1 MRRLAVVVSIVLGVW
16 AAPARAQDVRL
27 AAPADCLTNSGC
39 GKGLK
44 SVYGLEV
51 RSVFTPLTV
60 ADAGVEGLDNGV
72 AEVAVAFSSNPQ
84 LSRPDIVTL
93 TDDKR
98 MIYADRVV
106 PVARRSLLRTYGADL
121 RRRLNAASSV
131 LTTFALRGLNQ
142 AVIDGRLP
150 EAVGGE
156 FVEANGLSGGA
167 KKRHGPRVDIGFMSF
182 SENQTL
188 AYLYAEALRSGGYR
202 VRVRSVG
209 GLRPEAVKALRSGRI
224 DLYPAYDGSLLR
236 YLVGTAPER
245 LRAGLKHTLAR
256 IGAEPL

>member
-93 TDDKR
+93 ADDKR
-98 MIYADRVV
+98 MGYADRVV
-106 PVARRSLLRTYGADL
+106 PVVRRGTLRTYGAGL
-121 RRRLNAASSV
+121 RRRLNAASALLST
-131 LTTFALRGLNQ
+131 LALRGLNQ
-142 AVIDGRLP
+142 SVIDGRLP

-156 FVEANGLSGGA
+156 FIEANGLGGTA
-167 KKRHGPRVDIGFMSF
+167 KRRHGRGIVMDLQDCPED
-182 SENQTL
+182 ETL
-188 AYLYAEALRSGGYR
+188 AELYAVALRAGGFR
-202 VRVRSVG
+202 VVVRSVH
-209 GLRPEAVKALRSGRI
+209 GLRPEAVRLIRRGRI
-224 DLYPAYDGSLLR
+224 DMFPGYSGSL
-236 YLVGTAPER
+236 
-245 LRAGLKHTLAR
+245 
-256 IGAEPL
+256 